1 MVQFFSESGKL
12 KTSTPLSSLSLM
24 LKALV
29 FKQGNKKERKV
40 LSLWKKVQ
48 LEHVKCRIPFK
59 GEKRDRFKGF
69 IDALIFN

>member
-1 MVQFFSESGKL
+1 
-12 KTSTPLSSLSLM
+12 M

-40 LSLWKKVQ
+40 LSLWEKVQ

-59 GEKRDRFKGF
+59 
-69 IDALIFN
+69 